1 MALALWFDKR
11 QRRVDMAET
20 RRPSD
25 WILRFAPQ
33 VRAGGPV
40 LDLAC
45 GGGRHARFF
54 LGLGHPVVALDRD
67 LSGVADLAAAER
79 VRADIEDGSP
89 WPLDGR
95 RFAAVVVVNYLHRPL
110 FPLLAEA
117 VEPGGLLLYET
128 FGLGQE
134 RYGRPKNPDFLLRP
148 GELATAFAGLR
159 VVAYEHGLAPG
170 QAVRQRLCA
179 VRGDR
184 LIYLDGETALSS
196 GREET
201 A

>member
-1 MALALWFDKR
+1 
-11 QRRVDMAET
+11 MAET

-25 WILRFAPQ
+25 WIVRFAPQ
-33 VRAGGPV
+33 VRAGGAV

-54 LGLGHPVVALDRD
+54 LGRGHPVVALDRD
-67 LSGVADLAAAER
+67 LSGVADLDAAER
-79 VRADIEDGSP
+79 VQADLEDGSP

-95 RFAAVVVVNYLHRPL
+95 RFAAVVAVNYLHRPL
-110 FPLLAEA
+110 FPSLAA
-117 VEPGGLLLYET
+117 ALEPGGLLLYET

-148 GELATAFAGLR
+148 GELLAAFAGLR
-159 VVAYEHGLAPG
+159 VVAYEHGLAAGP
-170 QAVRQRLCA
+170 AVRQRLCA
-179 VRGDR
+179 VAGER
-184 LIYLDGETALSS
+184 LIYLEPEFALSS